1 MFSFFSVLKV
11 TQLVKRLFSIFML
24 LIFLFNGIGYYGLFY
39 LTRQQLQTDIL
50 HKLDAGTY
58 TDSQTVTLKIP
69 FALPYQLTPDADY
82 ERVNGDFR
90 FQGDFYKLVKQ
101 KLVNDT
107 LYIICIRDNEEKRLN
122 TVVTD
127 FIKINHSLPASSK
140 ALKLLQ
146 GFCKDFESG
155 LQTEVEIHSRLVVN
169 IVSKT
174 TSQYVVSDAIHA
186 KTTPP
191 PECLA

>member
-90 FQGDFYKLVKQ
+90 FQGEFYKLVKQ

-107 LYIICIRDNEEKRLN
+107 LYIVCIRDNEEKRLN

-140 ALKLLQ
+140 ELKLLQ

-191 PECLA
+191 PECLT

>member
-1 MFSFFSVLKV
+1 M
-11 TQLVKRLFSIFML
+11 KRIVSILLL
-24 LIFLFNGIGYYGLFY
+24 LIFLFNVGGYYLLFVGLHH
-39 LTRQQLQTDIL
+39 RADQLLSRKIEANQYD
-50 HKLDAGTY
+50 GTE
-58 TDSQTVTLKIP
+58 TIELKIP
-69 FALPYQLTPDADY
+69 VTLPYPLQQNGF
-82 ERVNGDFR
+82 ERVDGRFEHNGTY
-90 FQGDFYKLVKQ
+90 YKLIKQ
-101 KLVNDT
+101 KLENDT
-107 LYIICIRDNEEKRLN
+107 VYIVCIRDNEEKRLN